1 MAFFRKKSKEIGCE
15 LVAQQQYNEVAN
27 SEEQKREQEIEQMY
41 LNNENMRLQNQDK
54 TLDTINKGIGLVK
67 DVAGMYAHCVELR
80 ENTKQIEAMTKRD
93 MANIVAKY
101 NNTEHFLTE
110 RFAERRESLQEMY
123 KKLNSNNENEVIEA
137 MRTIAG
143 IVTTSPLQDL
153 EKFAQ
158 VYEDKTQ
165 KLLDF

>member
-1 MAFFRKKSKEIGCE
+1 MGFFRRKVKETGCE
-15 LVAQQQYNEVAN
+15 LVIQQQSNEVAN
-27 SEEQKREQEIEQMY
+27 TEDIRREQEIEQMY

-54 TLDTINKGIGLVK
+54 TLDIINSGIGLVN
-67 DVAGMYAHCVELR
+67 DVAGVYAHCVELR

-101 NNTEHFLTE
+101 NNTERFLTE
-110 RFAERRESLQEMY
+110 SFAERKEALQEMY

-137 MRTIAG
+137 MRAIAG

-158 VYEDKTQ
+158 VYEDTSQ